1 MCCGA
6 PLIIYLDGNTSV
18 CRQCGVETHGFFHIG
33 IENTSYHAHYEPFYN
48 CGYSRKK
55 RMGHMIESLFFPCA
69 STPDEPVLKSIQF
82 PPHKVDTV
90 QEVCSFLKKLPVADK
105 RYVNLHFYCKLLLSN
120 YKPPVVPKNFF
131 ELKKMMFQV
140 SGENR
145 KTSLACHTAVEP
157 DIGIFSVPWFHNPV

>member
-1 MCCGA
+1 
-6 PLIIYLDGNTSV
+6 
-18 CRQCGVETHGFFHIG
+18 
-33 IENTSYHAHYEPFYN
+33 
-48 CGYSRKK
+48 
-55 RMGHMIESLFFPCA
+55 MIESLFFPCA

-131 ELKKMMFQV
+131 ELKKMMLYWFECIEIVFVKTYSNKPFLNYGWLLRVLLEKFNLAEFKQFV
-140 SGENR
+140 KPLKCR
-145 KTSLACHTAVEP
+145 KRVRFYEQTYTELETILRLRA
-157 DIGIFSVPWFHNPV
+157 